1 MKLFR
6 AFCALLHQ
14 NSVVVQASQRVF
26 VYSLVS
32 IELVELEVC
41 SINLL
46 LLDVSR
52 QVNVVNCSSV
62 LAFVYALCLSF
73 FYFSVSL
80 HISGQVKDH
89 VRERHH
95 VRETVDFELHVLQP
109 VPVVS
114 FDSCQD
120 EVAVGQA
127 GVLLVERV
135 SPVFLLFGE
144 VEQLGDAMA
153 LMFS

>member
-14 NSVVVQASQRVF
+14 HGVVVQASQRVF
-26 VYSLVS
+26 VYSLVPV
-32 IELVELEVC
+32 ELVELEVRGVD
-41 SINLL
+41 LL
-46 LLDVSR
+46 LLHVAG
-52 QVNVVNCSSV
+52 QVYAVHRSGV
-62 LAFVYALCLSF
+62 LAFVYALCLGF
-73 FYFSVSL
+73 FYFGVSL
-80 HISGQVKDH
+80 HISGQVEDH
-89 VRERHH
+89 VREGHH

-114 FDSCQD
+114 FHPCQD

-127 GVLLVERV
+127 GVLLVEPV
-135 SPVFLLFGE
+135 SPVFLLFSE

>member
-41 SINLL
+41 SIDLL
-46 LLDVSR
+46 LLHVSR
-52 QVNVVNCSSV
+52 QVNVVHCSSV

-73 FYFSVSL
+73 YYFSVSL
-80 HISGQVKDH
+80 HISRQVKDH

-95 VRETVDFELHVLQP
+95 VRKSVDFKLHVLKL
-109 VPVVS
+109 VPVIS
-114 FDSCQD
+114 FDSC
-120 EVAVGQA
+120 
-127 GVLLVERV
+127 
-135 SPVFLLFGE
+135 
-144 VEQLGDAMA
+144 
-153 LMFS
+153 